1 MDKRIE
7 HELLAV
13 VGQLSPHE
21 AQLVIEYARILHSTP
36 LSEVSR
42 TYLDTLAQLGVSS
55 TELLRAA
62 QATQRVEEQLAQG
75 DPQQVFYDLEQ
86 RTDNYMRSWLQER
99 GIDYEATSEKLFDE
113 IVDGIIQQRRHRK

>member
-1 MDKRIE
+1 MDKSIE

-13 VGQLSPHE
+13 VGQLSPRE

-36 LSEVSR
+36 ISEVSR
-42 TYLDTLAQLGVSS
+42 AYLDTLAQLGVSS

-62 QATQRVEEQLAQG
+62 QATQRVEERLAQI
-75 DPQQVFYDLEQ
+75 DPQQIFYDLEQ

>member
-7 HELLAV
+7 RELLAV
-13 VGQLSPHE
+13 VGQLSPRE

-42 TYLDTLAQLGVSS
+42 AYLDTLAQLGVSS

-62 QATQRVEEQLAQG
+62 QATQRVEEQLAQV

-113 IVDGIIQQRRHRK
+113 IVDGIIQQSRHRK